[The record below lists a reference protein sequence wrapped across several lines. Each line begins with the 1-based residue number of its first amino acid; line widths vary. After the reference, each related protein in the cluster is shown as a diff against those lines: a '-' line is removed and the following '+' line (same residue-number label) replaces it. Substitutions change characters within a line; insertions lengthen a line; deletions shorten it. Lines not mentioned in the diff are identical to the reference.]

1 VQRKTTFLAEG
12 LREYALLWAKYTLIK
27 WGASD
32 EDLDVCVSLIPQE
45 ELTKQRQVETMLQ
58 IADMVAKFATANPAL
73 IGFLDVIIDGI
84 PGLTAEQRA
93 KMKAIVANAVEMGMQ
108 ERMMEQMPENAEG
121 ALPEASE
128 EYQTSEM
135 PEPPMP
141 EEVYAPMGGAGEEP
155 LPNAPAI
162 TY

>member
-1 VQRKTTFLAEG
+1 
-12 LREYALLWAKYTLIK
+12 
-27 WGASD
+27 
-32 EDLDVCVSLIPQE
+32 
-45 ELTKQRQVETMLQ
+45 
-58 IADMVAKFATANPAL
+58 
-73 IGFLDVIIDGI
+73 
-84 PGLTAEQRA
+84 
-93 KMKAIVANAVEMGMQ
+93 MKAIVANAVEMGMQ